1 MKNLFKKIGAL
12 LVAAV
17 MVLAMAST
25 AFADDATTT
34 NATITV
40 KVGNDA
46 LAITG
51 NNAATIWC
59 KQVIEPDT
67 TTETGWKFS
76 EGAESAFTSNLGN
89 VDAQTAIKMLANK
102 VTSNKY
108 SNIAAATD
116 AQFESALAAVTMDEA
131 NKVSS
136 NPFEATKA
144 GVYAIKAAQDG
155 YTYKE
160 MAAYVGFSDS
170 MTVTGNVDVAA
181 KRSDKT
187 VTKDV
192 EEAETDHVVAI
203 GDTKTYTVKTQIP
216 AFTPTDNNKYFA
228 IKDIITGAEYVK
240 GVDGKVKVT
249 VKIGDKDVTDY
260 VVSDVTK
267 TNDEKDTFTVIL
279 KNNKSGEQAVDA
291 KVDAKSVINDANSY
305 YGQEV
310 VITYQAKITEVTA
323 SNTAYGNVGNDE
335 KGSEPVNLYT
345 GEITLT
351 KKDATDENKKLAGA
365 GFEVRKKAKETGEES
380 AALNF
385 KKIQDGVYLYVPEAK
400 AGETTTE
407 VVTKADGTVK
417 VQGLD
422 VGTYTFKEVTAP
434 KGYSVN
440 TKDTPTVELKV
451 EEDGGVASGV
461 ISKGTEITDT
471 KLNALPSTGGMGTYL
486 FTIIGVVVMAGAAGA
501 FFISRRKGSEE

>member
-34 NATITV
+34 NATINV

-76 EGAESAFTSNLGN
+76 EGAERAFTSNLGN
-89 VDAQTAIKMLANK
+89 VNAQTAIKMLANK
-102 VTSNKY
+102 VTPNKY
-108 SNIAAATD
+108 SDIAAATD
-116 AQFESALAAVTMDEA
+116 VQFESALAAVIMDEA

-136 NPFEATKA
+136 NPFEVPEA
-144 GVYAIKAAQDG
+144 GVYAIKAAQEG
-155 YTYKE
+155 YTYKA

-240 GVDGKVKVT
+240 GDDDKVKVT
-249 VKIGDKDVTDY
+249 VKIGDKNVTDY

-267 TNDEKDTFTVIL
+267 TNDKKDTFTVIL
-279 KNNKSGEQAVDA
+279 KNNKLGEQTVDA
-291 KVDAKSVINDANSY
+291 NVDEKSVINDANSY

-310 VITYQAKITEVTA
+310 VITYKAKITEVTA

-365 GFEVRKKAKETGEES
+365 GFEVRKKGEES

-385 KKIQDGVYLYVPEAK
+385 KQLQDGVYLYVPEEK
-400 AGETTTE
+400 VGETTTE

-451 EEDGGVASGV
+451 KENGGVASGV
-461 ISKGTEITDT
+461 ISEGTEITDT